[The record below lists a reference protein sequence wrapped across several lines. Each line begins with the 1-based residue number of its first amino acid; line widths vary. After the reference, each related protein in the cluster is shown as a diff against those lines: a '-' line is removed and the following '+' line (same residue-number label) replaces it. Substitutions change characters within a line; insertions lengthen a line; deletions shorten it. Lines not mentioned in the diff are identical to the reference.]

1 MTSLDSHREQRID
14 IACTLSQIFAR
25 HPEWNHPARKI
36 NSTVDQKNVYSW
48 KGDTKVANVNLEACW
63 LHGLTAAR
71 AVLQQSGIFDPIEL
85 DYNRILQNEKDVD
98 MLRPLGETIGVL
110 AGDQAK
116 IDLLDE

>member
-1 MTSLDSHREQRID
+1 M
-14 IACTLSQIFAR
+14 SQIFAR

-36 NSTVDQKNVYSW
+36 NSTVDRKNVYSW
-48 KGDTKVANVNLEACW
+48 KGDTKVANVDLEACW

-85 DYNRILQNEKDVD
+85 DYNRILQNENGVD
-98 MLRPLGETIGVL
+98 MLQPLGVTIGVL
-110 AGDQAK
+110 AGDQAE